1 MGTIYQDAGA
11 TAFDNLDGIITD
23 KITVAGNV
31 NQYVPG
37 QYTLTYN
44 ARDAAGN
51 AATPVTRT
59 VNVQD
64 NTKPVLHGVPGDVT
78 VKPDNIPAVATVT
91 ATDNVSFIVPVIYN
105 QTRVDGTSPANYTL
119 IRTWTA
125 TDEAGNTALGTQNIF
140 VEGIV
145 APNPKTAIWD
155 GDALV
160 GNAGDG
166 TSWSD
171 DNNWSWPAGDINDL
185 APNAEAPGDDVVFKS
200 SPSVGTI
207 NLESSRTVNSLSFE
221 AGYTLAGHTLTVTTG
236 NIAVNP
242 QVVAS
247 IGSDIVSP
255 AGINKTAA
263 GALIIAATAP
273 ALDLTSGTLVLGR
286 NGSVNTLTIGS
297 GTLAILNG
305 RVTGDIVNRGSL
317 IAVGISIDSLT
328 AAAQSAD
335 EPSSAVA
342 SSVTQAEGLSA
353 WAPSFVVIGQAADTL
368 DEPVSSN
375 GVARSDDSQLVDR
388 SQSSA
393 SAQADAALN
402 QSTTGNPYQAFLQSG
417 NAPDD
422 KTARKELEIVDQV
435 FTYRWV
441 DRFAD

>member
-1 MGTIYQDAGA
+1 MPFTGVRVRVPPLVLYKKGVFAISHWLTLKLS
-11 TAFDNLDGIITD
+11 TS
-23 KITVAGNV
+23 NV
-31 NQYVPG
+31 PY
-37 QYTLTYN
+37 L
-44 ARDAAGN
+44 
-51 AATPVTRT
+51 
-59 VNVQD
+59 
-64 NTKPVLHGVPGDVT
+64 
-78 VKPDNIPAVATVT
+78 
-91 ATDNVSFIVPVIYN
+91 S
-105 QTRVDGTSPANYTL
+105 
-119 IRTWTA
+119 
-125 TDEAGNTALGTQNIF
+125 
-140 VEGIV
+140 
-145 APNPKTAIWD
+145 
-155 GDALV
+155 LV
-160 GNAGDG
+160 CC
-166 TSWSD
+166 
-171 DNNWSWPAGDINDL
+171 
-185 APNAEAPGDDVVFKS
+185 
-200 SPSVGTI
+200 
-207 NLESSRTVNSLSFE
+207 
-221 AGYTLAGHTLTVTTG
+221 
-236 NIAVNP
+236 
-242 QVVAS
+242 QVV
-247 IGSDIVSP
+247 VSP

-273 ALDLTSGTLVLGR
+273 ALDLTAGTLALVR
-286 NGSVNTLTIGS
+286 NGRVNTLTIGS

-353 WAPSFVVIGQAADTL
+353 WAPAFVVIGQAADTL